1 MHDGAMSL
9 LDFFRRPEAAAAN
22 PLSAAPKVAPDPGPD
37 EDLLRY
43 PPFIKGLPVATVDA
57 LLGRQSELIRRLQD
71 GVGMTNEDYRVLF
84 LPVVRRFAAFVHLLP
99 ASESHHHRG
108 AGGLLRHSLEVAFL
122 ASQASMRH
130 VFALERE
137 PQDRYHLEPRW
148 RGAAG
153 LAGLLHDL
161 GKPVADLTVS
171 DRDGALTWSPYEGP
185 LNAWAHQHGLDRYFL
200 RWRDA
205 RQHNA
210 HVRLGTLV
218 LHHVLTPQIENWL
231 GRDPAIIANLIA
243 VVGGQEQASIVST
256 LVANADRASVEQDL
270 RENRIDPNAC
280 ALGVPVDRYLID
292 AMRRLVRDG
301 AWTVNTP
308 GSRLWMFT
316 EGLHV
321 VWPQGGDDLYG
332 VLAEDN
338 VPGIPRSPETIADV
352 LVECGHVLTYREAG
366 RERFYRRLAP
376 APLVK
381 DGEPVYLSM
390 LRLASPEL
398 VFPGHPP
405 APVGLWQQATPT
417 PSVSRPQ
424 TGAERPQRPDRSE
437 PVWPANANDGDE
449 GDGEQADPRGA
460 PDDALG
466 CAPNRAANPPPADK
480 PTAGARTIARSL
492 AAPVP
497 AAQPANEPADPK
509 AAACAWLTSHGA
521 GGGTLMALVDAMA
534 AGRRPGDCLATRG
547 RNLLIPYPEGLT
559 DLAVAGDGEPPS
571 LLATLWDAGLV
582 VVDARRPLLRVREI
596 DGRMWAMLTAEASA
610 AVAELLERGEFPAP
624 AAPIVATGMA
634 VHPVGRETGQAPAR
648 TQAGAS
654 PRPTGVP
661 KAPSRGNTSRAVADA
676 LRALCE
682 GGQVPTE
689 QVAEG
694 LLIEHATLTG
704 VAAQRG
710 VPPSKLLRLLQ
721 FQPDI
726 KAHPRGLVLLARA

>member
-1 MHDGAMSL
+1 M
-9 LDFFRRPEAAAAN
+9 
-22 PLSAAPKVAPDPGPD
+22 
-37 EDLLRY
+37 
-43 PPFIKGLPVATVDA
+43 
-57 LLGRQSELIRRLQD
+57 
-71 GVGMTNEDYRVLF
+71 
-84 LPVVRRFAAFVHLLP
+84 
-99 ASESHHHRG
+99 
-108 AGGLLRHSLEVAFL
+108 
-122 ASQASMRH
+122 
-130 VFALERE
+130 
-137 PQDRYHLEPRW
+137 DRYHLEPRW

-185 LNAWAHQHGLDRYFL
+185 LNAWAHRHGLDRYFL

-218 LHHVLTPQIENWL
+218 MHHILTPQIENWL

-243 VVGGQEQASIVST
+243 VVGGQEQASIVGT
-256 LVANADRASVEQDL
+256 LIANADRASVEQDL
-270 RENRIDPNAC
+270 RESRIDPNAC

-292 AMRRLVRDG
+292 AMRRLVRAG
-301 AWTVNTP
+301 AWTVNAP
-308 GSRLWMFT
+308 GSRLWMFP

-332 VLAEDN
+332 VLAEDSI
-338 VPGIPRSPETIADV
+338 PGIPRSPETIANV
-352 LVECGHVLTYREAG
+352 LVERGHVLTYREDG
-366 RERFYRRLAP
+366 RERFFRRLAP

-381 DGEPVYLSM
+381 DGEPIYLSM

-405 APVGLWQQATPT
+405 APVPLWQAASA

-424 TGAERPQRPDRSE
+424 TGAASPQLADRSE
-437 PVWPANANDGDE
+437 PVWPAGANDSGE
-449 GDGEQADPRGA
+449 GDCEPADPRAA
-460 PDDALG
+460 PSTE
-466 CAPNRAANPPPADK
+466 ANPPPAGK
-480 PTAGARTIARSL
+480 PTTVSG
-492 AAPVP
+492 
-497 AAQPANEPADPK
+497 AQPASEPADPK
-509 AAACAWLTSHGA
+509 AAAHAWLTSRGA
-521 GGGTLMALVDAMA
+521 GGRTLMALVDAIA
-534 AGRRPGDCLATRG
+534 AGRRPGDCLGTRG

-559 DLAVAGDGEPPS
+559 DLAVAGNGEPAS
-571 LLATLWDAGLV
+571 LLGTLWDAGLV
-582 VVDARRPLLRVREI
+582 VVDARRPLLRVREM
-596 DGRMWAMLTAEASA
+596 DGRMWTMLSADASA
-610 AVAELLERGEFPAP
+610 AVSALLERDRTPSP
-624 AAPIVATGMA
+624 AASTAAQGLVAGPM
-634 VHPVGRETGQAPAR
+634 GGETGKTPAGTEER
-648 TQAGAS
+648 AEAK
-654 PRPTGVP
+654 PTGAP
-661 KAPSRGNTSRAVADA
+661 KAPSRGNTSRAAADA

-682 GGQVPTE
+682 EGRVPTE

-721 FQPDI
+721 FQPDF